1 METATNTPP
10 ILPPVYSMEFK
21 ILDSVLTAK
30 DFDISR
36 LESILDTIYDKADD
50 IDPELDI
57 DISERDMYIMTNKI
71 DEIEPIIS
79 EVMKE
84 SGMFVTDS
92 LSLMQVYIDQD
103 LYNEMGVIEQEK

>member
-1 METATNTPP
+1 MESSIITPP

-30 DFDISR
+30 DFDISQ
-36 LESILDTIYDKADD
+36 LEVVLDDIYDKAED

-71 DEIEPIIS
+71 DEIEPIVS
-79 EVMKE
+79 QVMKD
-84 SGMFVTDS
+84 SGLFVTNS
-92 LSLMQVYIDQD
+92 LSLMQVYIDQE